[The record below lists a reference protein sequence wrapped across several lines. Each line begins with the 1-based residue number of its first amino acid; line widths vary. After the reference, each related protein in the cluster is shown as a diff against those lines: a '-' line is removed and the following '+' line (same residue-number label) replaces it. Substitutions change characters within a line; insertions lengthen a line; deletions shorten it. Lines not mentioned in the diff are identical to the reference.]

1 MNNYKYKKYTFNK
14 LLKKLETPMFK
25 KFFDIYI
32 NDYLSKVIHINS
44 IKEFIEKNNKFIDFY
59 LEYDINSKV
68 YFHILIDMNEKSI
81 VAIEKS
87 LYINNNFF
95 NIKYFKPL
103 VDYININ
110 YINFNKPNFHIYYV
124 MNLYIDPNYRG
135 KKLCT
140 YFTSRINKNAIK
152 NNIKCIIA
160 EIHKDNIISIKCNT
174 KAGFIKTPLLSYKD
188 TYFYVNSLL

>member
-25 KFFDIYI
+25 NFFDIYI

-44 IKEFIEKNNKFIDFY
+44 IKEFVEKNNKFIDFY
-59 LEYDINSKV
+59 LEYDINSKI
-68 YFHILIDMNEKSI
+68 YFHILIDKNEKSI

-103 VDYININ
+103 VDYIDIN
-110 YINFNKPNFHIYYV
+110 KSNFHIYYV

-135 KKLCT
+135 KKLCN
-140 YFTSRINKNAIK
+140 YLTSRINKNAIK

-160 EIHKDNIISIKCNT
+160 EIHKDNTISIKCNT
-174 KAGFIKTPLLSYKD
+174 NAGFNKTPLLSYKD
-188 TYFYVNSLL
+188 TYFYINNLL